1 MTYGLGPVSP
11 PPPRK
16 PRRLDPRPHFLPDV
30 SAQLDGISGCPA
42 LQVPDGHLARKV
54 RDIVAQLDVS
64 SLEAKYSSLGRQGH
78 APRAVLAVWVY
89 ASLTGVHHATKVAAA
104 TKTDAA
110 FRLLSG
116 GREISEATLKRF
128 RQQSLAFFQAALQQ
142 TVDIAVAR
150 GLIDPSAIAVD
161 SVRLRS
167 AASTKSVRTAERSKR
182 RLSELQAQDESALD
196 DQAKAARKRKIEDH
210 NAAVEAC
217 AATDRTNIVTTCP
230 SAGLLK
236 FPDGASGA
244 GHRVTVSATGVT
256 ERLVLALLVGY
267 ASHDYGL
274 LKPIVEATHN
284 ALERAGVS
292 EDVRLQ
298 IAGDAGYF
306 SENDLVFAEAN
317 RSRFDVLI
325 KEGSYATE
333 DRKAPKYFGREAFT
347 VEGETVTCPAGRA
360 MLGPKR
366 KGGGRLVWRGEG
378 CESCPLRERC
388 TSSMQRAFE
397 MSPALEAARQAMR
410 TRMSQPDAK
419 TRYNQR
425 IATIEPVFSGLEW
438 AMGFR
443 RLSTRHSAGVEA
455 EITLKLLAYNLGRLI
470 ELAERPAG
478 AVGAGAGVRVL
489 ACLHGELI
497 PALSERVGTPFILRV
512 YLDAA

>member
-1 MTYGLGPVSP
+1 MG
-11 PPPRK
+11 
-16 PRRLDPRPHFLPDV
+16 
-30 SAQLDGISGCPA
+30 
-42 LQVPDGHLARKV
+42 
-54 RDIVAQLDVS
+54 
-64 SLEAKYSSLGRQGH
+64 
-78 APRAVLAVWVY
+78 
-89 ASLTGVHHATKVAAA
+89 
-104 TKTDAA
+104 
-110 FRLLSG
+110 
-116 GREISEATLKRF
+116 
-128 RQQSLAFFQAALQQ
+128 
-142 TVDIAVAR
+142 
-150 GLIDPSAIAVD
+150 
-161 SVRLRS
+161 
-167 AASTKSVRTAERSKR
+167 
-182 RLSELQAQDESALD
+182 
-196 DQAKAARKRKIEDH
+196 
-210 NAAVEAC
+210 
-217 AATDRTNIVTTCP
+217 
-230 SAGLLK
+230 
-236 FPDGASGA
+236 
-244 GHRVTVSATGVT
+244 
-256 ERLVLALLVGY
+256 
-267 ASHDYGL
+267 
-274 LKPIVEATHN
+274 
-284 ALERAGVS
+284 

-333 DRKAPKYFGREAFT
+333 DRKAPKHFGREAFT

-478 AVGAGAGVRVL
+478 AAGAGAGVRVL